1 LRGNV
6 RGNKLPLLGFLLAL
20 VLTAVAF
27 YLRPGA
33 GSPKP
38 WNSSAITA
46 NYVGAQLRE
55 LDSGNAALYLAF
67 EVQNHTDSDY
77 QLADGP
83 GALVMSRLRADG
95 SLSSQQQVRLS
106 YPTFL
111 PARQRARVALEIPA
125 PFGWP
130 ADSDPLLQDKLRD
143 FVNQKLTDV
152 EAFVLFDQADRFEIE
167 FPSGWQ
173 ELKMASASPR

>member
-1 LRGNV
+1 V
-6 RGNKLPLLGFLLAL
+6 RGNKLPLLGFLVAL
-20 VLTAVAF
+20 VLAAVVLYF
-27 YLRPGA
+27 RPA
-33 GSPKP
+33 GNSPKP
-38 WNSSAITA
+38 WNSNAITA

-55 LDSGNAALYLAF
+55 LDSGNAALFLAF

-83 GALVMSRLRADG
+83 GALVMSRLKADG

-111 PARQRARVALEIPA
+111 PARQRARVALEIPS

-130 ADSDPLLQDKLRD
+130 SDSDSAYQDKLRD
-143 FVNQKLTDV
+143 FVNQKLGDV
-152 EAFVLFDQADRFEIE
+152 QAFVLFDQADRFEIE
-167 FPSGWQ
+167 FPGGWQ

>member
-1 LRGNV
+1 MK
-6 RGNKLPLLGFLLAL
+6 GNKLPLLGFSLAL
-20 VLTAVAF
+20 VLT
-27 YLRPGA
+27 GA
-33 GSPKP
+33 ILYARRSGGSAPKP

-46 NYVGAQLRE
+46 TYVGAQLRE
-55 LDSGNAALYLAF
+55 LDSGNAAVYLAY

-95 SLSSQQQVRLS
+95 SLSSQEKVRLS

-130 ADSDPLLQDKLRD
+130 TDNDAAFQDKLRD
-143 FVNQKLTDV
+143 LVNQKLTEV
-152 EAFVLFDQADRFEIE
+152 QAFVLFDQGDRFEIE

-173 ELKMASASPR
+173 ELKISSALPR

>member
-1 LRGNV
+1 V
-6 RGNKLPLLGFLLAL
+6 RGNKLPLLGFSVALAL
-20 VLTAVAF
+20 AAVILYA
-27 YLRPGA
+27 RSSGTGA
-33 GSPKP
+33 KP

-46 NYVGAQLRE
+46 AYVGTQLRQ
-55 LDSGNAALYLAF
+55 LDSGNAALYLAY

-77 QLADGP
+77 RLADGP
-83 GALVMSRLRADG
+83 QALVMTRLRADS

-111 PARQRARVALEIPA
+111 PARQRARVALEILT

-130 ADSDPLLQDKLRD
+130 ADNDAAFQDKLRD
-143 FVNQKLTDV
+143 FVNQRLAD
-152 EAFVLFDQADRFEIE
+152 AQSFVLFDQADRFQIE

-173 ELKMASASPR
+173 ELKLASALPR

>member
-1 LRGNV
+1 V
-6 RGNKLPLLGFLLAL
+6 RGNKLPLLGFLVVLAL
-20 VLTAVAF
+20 AAVIVYA
-27 YLRPGA
+27 RSGETGA
-33 GSPKP
+33 KP

-46 NYVGAQLRE
+46 TYVGTQLRQ
-55 LDSGNAALYLAF
+55 LDSGNAALYLAY

-77 QLADGP
+77 RLADGAQ
-83 GALVMSRLRADG
+83 ALVMTRLRADS

-111 PARQRARVALEIPA
+111 PARQRARVALEILT

-130 ADSDPLLQDKLRD
+130 ADNDAAFQDKLRD
-143 FVNQKLTDV
+143 FVNQRLAD
-152 EAFVLFDQADRFEIE
+152 AQSFVLFDQADGFQIE

-173 ELKMASASPR
+173 ELKLASALPR

>member
-1 LRGNV
+1 MILYARSG
-6 RGNKLPLLGFLLAL
+6 GTG
-20 VLTAVAF
+20 
-27 YLRPGA
+27 G
-33 GSPKP
+33 KP

-46 NYVGAQLRE
+46 TYVGTQLRQ
-55 LDSGNAALYLAF
+55 LDSGNAALYLAY

-77 QLADGP
+77 RLADGP
-83 GALVMSRLRADG
+83 QALVMTRLRADS

-111 PARQRARVALEIPA
+111 PARQRARVALEILT

-130 ADSDPLLQDKLRD
+130 ADNDAAFQDRLRD
-143 FVNQKLTDV
+143 FVNQRLAD
-152 EAFVLFDQADRFEIE
+152 AQSFVLFDQADRFQIE

-173 ELKMASASPR
+173 ELKLASALPR

>member
-1 LRGNV
+1 MR
-6 RGNKLPLLGFLLAL
+6 NKLPLLGFFLAL
-20 VLTAVAF
+20 LLTAAVF
-27 YLRPGA
+27 YFRPA
-33 GSPKP
+33 GQTQKP

-55 LDSGNAALYLAF
+55 LDSGNAALYLAY

-83 GALVMSRLRADG
+83 AAVVMSRLRADA

-111 PARQRARVALEIPA
+111 PARQRARVALEIPST
-125 PFGWP
+125 FGWP
-130 ADSDPLLQDKLRD
+130 SDNDSAYQDKLRD
-143 FVNQKLTDV
+143 FVNQKLGDV
-152 EAFVLFDQADRFEIE
+152 QAFVLFDQADRFEIE
-167 FPSGWQ
+167 FPGGWQ
-173 ELKMASASPR
+173 ELKMASATPR

>member
-1 LRGNV
+1 M

-20 VLTAVAF
+20 VLTAVVF
-27 YLRPGA
+27 YIRSGA
-33 GSPKP
+33 ASPKP

-55 LDSGNAALYLAF
+55 LDSGSAALYVAY

-83 GALVMSRLRADG
+83 GALVMTRLRADA

-111 PARQRARVALEIPA
+111 PAQQRARVALEIPA

-130 ADSDPLLQDKLRD
+130 ADSDPAFQDKLRD
-143 FVNQKLTDV
+143 FVNQKLVDA

-167 FPSGWQ
+167 FPNGWQ

>member
-1 LRGNV
+1 M
-6 RGNKLPLLGFLLAL
+6 RGNKLPLLGFLLAFAL
-20 VLTAVAF
+20 AAIVL
-27 YLRPGA
+27 YLRPA
-33 GSPKP
+33 GNSPKP
-38 WNSSAITA
+38 WNSTAITA
-46 NYVGAQLRE
+46 SYAGAQLRE

-95 SLSSQQQVRLS
+95 SLSSQQPVRLS

-111 PARQRARVALEIPA
+111 PARQRARVALEVPSSFA
-125 PFGWP
+125 WP
-130 ADSDPLLQDKLRD
+130 ADNDSAYQDKLRD
-143 FVNQKLTDV
+143 FVNQKLADV
-152 EAFVLFDQADRFEIE
+152 QAFVLFDQADRFEIE

>member
-1 LRGNV
+1 M
-6 RGNKLPLLGFLLAL
+6 RGNKLPLLGFLVALAFGAL
-20 VLTAVAF
+20 FL
-27 YLRPGA
+27 YLRPVIRA
-33 GSPKP
+33 PKP
-38 WNSSAITA
+38 WNATAITA
-46 NYVGAQLRE
+46 TYVGAQLRE
-55 LDSGNAALYLAF
+55 LDSGNAALYLAY

-83 GALVMSRLRADG
+83 SALVMSRLRAGG
-95 SLSSQQQVRLS
+95 SLSSQQKVRLS

-111 PARQRARVALEIPA
+111 PARQRARVALEVPA

-130 ADSDPLLQDKLRD
+130 SDNDPAFQDKLRD

-152 EAFVLFDQADRFEIE
+152 QALVLFDQGDRFDIE

-173 ELKMASASPR
+173 ELKLASALPR

>member
-1 LRGNV
+1 V
-6 RGNKLPLLGFLLAL
+6 RGNKLRLLGFLLAL
-20 VLTAVAF
+20 AITAVILYF
-27 YLRPGA
+27 RPG
-33 GSPKP
+33 GRSPKP

-46 NYVGAQLRE
+46 RYVGAQLRE
-55 LDSGNAALYLAF
+55 LDSGNAALYLAY

-111 PARQRARVALEIPA
+111 PARQRARVALEIPS

-130 ADSDPLLQDKLRD
+130 ADGDPTFQDKLRD
-143 FVNQKLTDV
+143 FVNQKLVDIQ
-152 EAFVLFDQADRFEIE
+152 AFVLFDQADRFDID

-173 ELKMASASPR
+173 ELKMASALP